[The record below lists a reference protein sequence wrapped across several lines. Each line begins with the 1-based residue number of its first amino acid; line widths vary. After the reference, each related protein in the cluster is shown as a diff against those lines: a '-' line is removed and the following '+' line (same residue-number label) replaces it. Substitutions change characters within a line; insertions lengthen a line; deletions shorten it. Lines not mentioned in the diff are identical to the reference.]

1 MDFCLCLS
9 VWALAA
15 VFLRVYSMDFCLC
28 LSVWAQATVFLW
40 VYYIHLIYQG
50 EQTWGKLP
58 CAQIAERLSKTREDK
73 SKESLPCAQSLWF
86 LRKTVENKSKKSLP
100 CTQLPWIL
108 INTREN
114 KSEEILSYTQSPRI
128 QSTPSRFTL
137 SSGLHWARK
146 KHIIQKISH
155 PLLIAKAGD
164 FYYKCVHGDSHLF
177 HIYWQHSVHCIPYI
191 DNIPSIM

>member
-15 VFLRVYSMDFCLC
+15 VFLR
-28 LSVWAQATVFLW
+28 

-58 CAQIAERLSKTREDK
+58 CAQIAERLVKTREDK

-86 LRKTVENKSKKSLP
+86 LRKTVENKSKKSLS

-114 KSEEILSYTQSPRI
+114 KSEEILSYAQSPRI
-128 QSTPSRFTL
+128 QSTPSRFTWSTPVFGPVEAYNPENL
-137 SSGLHWARK
+137 PPSANSEGGRF
-146 KHIIQKISH
+146 
-155 PLLIAKAGD
+155 LLQV
-164 FYYKCVHGDSHLF
+164 CSW
-177 HIYWQHSVHCIPYI
+177 WQAPMV
-191 DNIPSIM
+191 DK